1 MSNNP
6 DIKDKYQTDLAVVRA
21 LVSDFDPSGFIT
33 LLKCGSDEYDDMNKG
48 VLQMIYASK
57 SRQEIQDYM
66 VDQCENYYGF
76 PSVSG
81 LSEPHMSNSF
91 HDLDKVL
98 DGLEHHFGN
107 SASQ

>member
-1 MSNNP
+1 
-6 DIKDKYQTDLAVVRA
+6 
-21 LVSDFDPSGFIT
+21 
-33 LLKCGSDEYDDMNKG
+33 
-48 VLQMIYASK
+48 
-57 SRQEIQDYM
+57 M